1 MHIRLR
7 YALHECSLSRKHQ
20 TTCNNINICCRLF
33 SVPTSVLRQG
43 PLPEFE
49 SLPVALVGRKSSQG
63 LGLAVD
69 PRDDSIYFSPL
80 TETAIASWN
89 PATNQQR

>member
-1 MHIRLR
+1 M
-7 YALHECSLSRKHQ
+7 
-20 TTCNNINICCRLF
+20 
-33 SVPTSVLRQG
+33 PTSVLRQG

-49 SLPVALVGRKSSQG
+49 GLPVALVGRKSSQG

-89 PATNQQR
+89 PATNQQRYLI